1 LAGIESLKS
10 VVVTLARQREVA
22 DLRSIDLSDRERA
35 WRELYAQYFDSIYRL
50 VCRFGVPMTDVE
62 DITQSVFVRAHKRVQ
77 EVAEVR
83 DVGAWL
89 RGIAVRAVAEHLRWR
104 RVRRVKQW
112 LVRASA
118 ETQAVRTPEAQAASA
133 QAERLVG
140 EVLAEM
146 SGKLRSALVLL
157 DIEECSL
164 EEAAQILGIP
174 LNTVRSRRRL
184 AREQFERL
192 WTARTG
198 SGDA

>member
-22 DLRSIDLSDRERA
+22 DLRSLDLSDREGA
-35 WRELYAQYFDSIYRL
+35 WRELYAQHFDSIYRL

-77 EVAEVR
+77 EVADVR

-112 LVRASA
+112 LVRESIEQQAS
-118 ETQAVRTPEAQAASA
+118 RTPEADAQRA
-133 QAERLVG
+133 QAEQLVG

-146 SGKLRSALVLL
+146 STKLRNVLVLL
-157 DIEECSL
+157 EIEECSL
-164 EEAAQILGIP
+164 AEAACILGIP
-174 LNTVRSRRRL
+174 QNTVRSRRRL
-184 AREQFERL
+184 AREQFQRL

-198 SGDA
+198 SGEA